1 MADYEEQTASKK
13 LAGFIEKRKTVFIT
27 ILIVIVCLLIGY
39 IVASVII
46 GKSKAKDLQTIDE
59 ITYTLTSESSSLE
72 DSEIELRRQTAIEQV
87 AAYTMKGGIVGAR
100 ANMLS
105 ADLTFQQKKYTESI
119 EYWKNAA
126 HKAKK
131 TYLEPI
137 AYFNLAVCYEELNNA
152 DAAAENYKIAADN
165 ADFLLKTHAKFS
177 YGRVL
182 ESQGKYEAAAEVY
195 KDLNDNY
202 SDNEWSNLAKTR
214 IIALQNAGKIE

>member
-13 LAGFIEKRKTVFIT
+13 LAGFIEKRKVAFIT
-27 ILIVIVCLLIGY
+27 NLVVLVCLLLGFI
-39 IVASVII
+39 IVSVVI
-46 GKSKAKDLQTIDE
+46 GKTKAKDLKALDE

-72 DSEIELRRQTAIEQV
+72 DSEIELRRQTAIEQI

-100 ANMLS
+100 ANMLC
-105 ADLTFQQKKYTESI
+105 ADLTFQQKKYEESV

-152 DAAAENYKIAADN
+152 GAAAENYKAAADN

-182 ESQGKYEAAAEVY
+182 ETQGKYENAVEVY
-195 KDLNDNY
+195 KELNDNY
-202 SDNEWSNLAKTR
+202 PDNEWSYLAKTR
-214 IIALQNAGKIE
+214 VIALQNAGKVK